1 MNYSYLK
8 EAYNTESFEKEKR
21 KVKKKRIIEH
31 FENDETEENDQN
43 MELVEPVKKT
53 PFQRQLETPKPNGN
67 LSISKQNIQP
77 YYDDELEK
85 YLDVKQFNR
94 NINLNYTP
102 VDNEEEYVINQQ
114 FAKNNGYNNEYNNAN
129 RYNIPS
135 NFTYNKTNSASN
147 DVSYFQK
154 NDDDIDID
162 TDTDYNVKPT
172 NKKFCR
178 KNTANTVS
186 NIENSNKLTN
196 NTNNTNDIFYKNFI
210 NIGLFIFIGILII
223 FLCEQIT
230 EIAIHIGMKR
240 TIAILEPYLR
250 KKP

>member
-43 MELVEPVKKT
+43 MEPVKKT

-94 NINLNYTP
+94 NVNMNYTP
-102 VDNEEEYVINQQ
+102 VDNDEEYVISQQ
-114 FAKNNGYNNEYNNAN
+114 FAKNHGYDNEYNNAN

-135 NFTYNKTNSASN
+135 NFTYHQSNPSLTNT
-147 DVSYFQK
+147 SYFQT
-154 NDDDIDID
+154 NEDD
-162 TDTDYNVKPT
+162 TDTDYNRT
-172 NKKFCR
+172 KKNQMVYR
-178 KNTANTVS
+178 KNTANTVKTA
-186 NIENSNKLTN
+186 NTVNDMEKPNKSTD
-196 NTNNTNDIFYKNFI
+196 NTNDIFYKNFI